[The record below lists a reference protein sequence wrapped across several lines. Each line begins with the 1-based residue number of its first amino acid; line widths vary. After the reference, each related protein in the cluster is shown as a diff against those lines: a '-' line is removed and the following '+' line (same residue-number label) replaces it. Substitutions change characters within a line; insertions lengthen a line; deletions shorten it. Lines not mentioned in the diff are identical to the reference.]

1 MRNEKLV
8 SQIAQ
13 LDPKILLAD
22 GFDDALIGIT
32 YRDDELV
39 ALYSE
44 EKIIQMLIHE
54 HDMLFEDAVEYFSYN
69 IEGAYM
75 GKKTPVYYCFDFYD
89 EEDI

>member
-1 MRNEKLV
+1 MRNEKLI
-8 SQIAQ
+8 SQITK

-54 HDMLFEDAVEYFSYN
+54 HDMTCDDAIEYFSYN
-69 IEGAYM
+69 IEGSYM
-75 GKKTPVYYCFDFYD
+75 GKKTPVYYRFDFD